1 MKTFAWFVA
10 ASALAVATAASDAQ
24 AQGASSVASRVNAVR
39 DGTVQMMFAPRPGV
53 CGDGNGSVWVQDGGW
68 NRGQLCIVGP
78 VRVNLSRANGQT
90 VTIRKCVACKPR
102 VLASPDVDLGEVNAT
117 EAAKYL
123 LDIARQSGTRNSDEA
138 VSAAAFADADN
149 LDADFV
155 RLIRDED
162 AMLEARRQALFWL
175 GQGDGPTKS
184 LIDLY
189 GGLQP
194 QSLREHFT
202 FVLSQRRDDESVNKL
217 IDIARNDR
225 DSKVRKQ
232 AMFWLGQSKDPR
244 AVKFF
249 RDVLSPR

>member
-1 MKTFAWFVA
+1 MRTFAWFAA
-10 ASALAVATAASDAQ
+10 ASTLAVATAASDARGQ
-24 AQGASSVASRVNAVR
+24 SVASRVNAVR

-53 CGDGNGSVWVQDGGW
+53 CGDGHGSVWVQDRGW
-68 NRGQLCIVGP
+68 SRGQLCIVGP
-78 VRVNLSRANGQT
+78 VRVNLSRSNGQT

-102 VLASPDVDLGEVNAT
+102 VLAAPDVDLGEVNAT

-175 GQGDGPTKS
+175 GQGDGSTKA

-189 GGLQP
+189 GELKP
-194 QSLREHFT
+194 QSLRELFT
-202 FVLSQRRDDESVNKL
+202 FVLSQRRDDESVN
-217 IDIARNDR
+217 
-225 DSKVRKQ
+225 
-232 AMFWLGQSKDPR
+232 
-244 AVKFF
+244 
-249 RDVLSPR
+249 